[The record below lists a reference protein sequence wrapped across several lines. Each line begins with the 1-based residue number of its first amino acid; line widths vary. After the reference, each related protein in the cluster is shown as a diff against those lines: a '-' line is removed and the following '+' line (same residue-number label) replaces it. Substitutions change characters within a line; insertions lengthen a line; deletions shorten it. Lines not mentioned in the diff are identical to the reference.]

1 MSIGHNARCRVAPSL
16 AALVLAVCVVCAAS
30 ASARHRTHCQAPRG
44 AHVQLRTGKLAL
56 WTARVRTRHGHTQ
69 QLFACLQRTG
79 KRHVVA
85 GATGPFRAA
94 GVYFAY
100 SSGAGFDREGVGTY
114 ILSTYNVAR
123 GTEHYYDVHFYNGR
137 SEDFKVAAFAVSAKG
152 FLAYQEVDRGTPLP
166 DGPRPY
172 GAITARDSR
181 GIRTPDMRGV
191 RTLDSAGPDDFSDLA
206 IRGETVY
213 WKKDGVPKSAKLG

>member
-1 MSIGHNARCRVAPSL
+1 MPRHRPMSIGHNARRRVAPSL

-30 ASARHRTHCQAPRG
+30 ASARHQTHCQAPRG

-85 GATGPFRAA
+85 GAAGPFRAA

-100 SSGAGFDREGVGTY
+100 SSGASFAGDNALGFYT
-114 ILSTYNVAR
+114 LNTYNVATGR
-123 GTEHYYDVHFYNGR
+123 GQFYNVHEYYNPD
-137 SEDFKVAAFAVSAKG
+137 STDDFTVVAFAVSPKG
-152 FLAYQEVDRGTPLP
+152 FLAYQGRQHGTRTYGVISVG
-166 DGPRPY
+166 GPR
-172 GAITARDSR
+172 GF
-181 GIRTPDMRGV
+181 

-213 WKKDGVPKSAKLG
+213 WKKDGVSKSAKLG